1 MIGYDFMDKVFTKP
15 ITKQFEF
22 DEDIAA
28 VFDDMLERSIPFY
41 KEVIALTCNVI
52 CAHTKADAKVVDL
65 GCSTANTLLSLY
77 KKSHKTY
84 HLKGVDNA
92 TAMLHLARQKAHA
105 YGAKIELVEDDITKV
120 ALKNEDVIIANYMLQ
135 FIRPLQRASFVQ
147 KIYDGLNDDG
157 LFLFSEKIVFEDKV
171 LNKQMI
177 DLYYDF
183 KRTQGYSD
191 FEIAQKREALENVLI
206 PYTEE
211 ENRAM
216 LRSVGFQTIETIF
229 KWGNFATFIA
239 KKKG

>member
-1 MIGYDFMDKVFTKP
+1 MIGYDSMDKVFTKP

-22 DEDIAA
+22 DEDVAA

-52 CAHTKADAKVVDL
+52 CTHAKPDAKIVDL

-77 KKSHKTY
+77 KKSSKLY
-84 HLKGVDNA
+84 HLKGIDNS

-105 YGAKIELVEDDITKV
+105 YGAKIEFMEEDITNV
-120 ALKNEDVIIANYMLQ
+120 IFENEDVVIANYMLQ

-147 KIYDGLNDDG
+147 KIYDGLHTKG
-157 LFLFSEKIVFEDKV
+157 LFIFSEKIIFEDKV

-183 KRTQGYSD
+183 KRHQGYSD

-216 LRSVGFQTIETIF
+216 LKSVGFETIETIF

>member
-1 MIGYDFMDKVFTKP
+1 MDKVFTKP

-22 DEDIAA
+22 DEDVAA

-41 KEVIALTCNVI
+41 KEVIELTCNVI
-52 CAHTKADAKVVDL
+52 CTHANIDAKIVDL
-65 GCSTANTLLSLY
+65 GCSTANTLLSLH
-77 KKSHKTY
+77 KKSRKAY
-84 HLKGVDNA
+84 SLKGVDNSS
-92 TAMLHLARQKAHA
+92 AMLHLASQKAHA
-105 YGAKIELVEDDITKV
+105 YGAKIELLEEDITKV
-120 ALKNEDVIIANYMLQ
+120 ILEKEDVIIANYMLQ

-147 KIYDGLNDDG
+147 KIYDGLSDNG
-157 LFLFSEKIVFEDKV
+157 LFIFSEKIVFEDKV

-216 LRSVGFQTIETIF
+216 LKSVGFQIIETIF

-239 KKKG
+239 KKRV

>member
-1 MIGYDFMDKVFTKP
+1 MDKVFTRP

-22 DEDIAA
+22 DEDVAA

-41 KEVIALTCNVI
+41 KEVITLICNII
-52 CAHTKADAKVVDL
+52 CSHTKVDAKVVDL

-92 TAMLHLARQKAHA
+92 TAMLHLARQKAYA
-105 YGAKIELVEDDITKV
+105 YGAKIELVEEDITQV
-120 ALKNEDVIIANYMLQ
+120 ILENEDVIIANYMLQ

-147 KIYDGLNDDG
+147 KIYDGLNEDG
-157 LFLFSEKIVFEDKV
+157 LFIFSEKIVFEDKV